1 MYINQGGNDFLLFH
15 ECLCQKSNFSYQFLW
30 FYDRISIDFAYLS
43 HIWLCVLSSSA
54 RIGRKL
60 LRVMKTDLSLQQK
73 QQRQPACRSENNKN
87 KKTKKYTIMKTMN
100 VTPMTVAQYESSA
113 TVVKMMKAVKKGLAS
128 TVKFLMFISPVYPQ
142 CTQGMR

>member
-1 MYINQGGNDFLLFH
+1 MIFLLFH
-15 ECLCQKSNFSYQFLW
+15 VCLCQKSNFSYQFLW

-60 LRVMKTDLSLQQK
+60 LRVVKTDLSLHQK
-73 QQRQPACRSENNKN
+73 QQNNKN